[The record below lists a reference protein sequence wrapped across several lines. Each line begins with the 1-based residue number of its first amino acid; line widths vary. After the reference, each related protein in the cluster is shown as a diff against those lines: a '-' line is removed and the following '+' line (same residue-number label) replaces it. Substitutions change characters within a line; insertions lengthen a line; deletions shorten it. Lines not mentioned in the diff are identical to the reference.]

1 MSYITK
7 KIVLQQV
14 RKFKNSILQF
24 SHLPFADILS
34 TDTLEKIIEH
44 SADSKDRIFT
54 PLVTLKAFIFQQESR
69 RLSID
74 SR

>member
-1 MSYITK
+1 MSNVTK

-34 TDTLEKIIEH
+34 TDTLEQIIEH
-44 SADSKDRIFT
+44 SADSRDRIFT
-54 PLVTLKAFIFQQESR
+54 PLSHT
-69 RLSID
+69 
-74 SR
+74 